1 MNLETFFQTLAQYY
15 NQYVAPYVTADY
27 EGEAFQRFGFAHLVA
42 IGIVALILLLIIFT
56 HNKLEDND
64 KAGIREVMGQIL
76 IINLI
81 GYYVWLWFFQDL
93 LSLNLIPAVPLK
105 IIPITLIGILT
116 WLSIFMLF
124 KKSQKLYEIVYLV
137 GTIPA
142 LYALIMPAESPYG
155 FPHVHFFFVLIP
167 PAMIFLASI
176 YMSVAE
182 KEMEITLKSVL
193 RALVT
198 ANVIMVVVY
207 GINLYLGTNF
217 LNLLTKPNTSPF
229 PLPDAPLH
237 LLYYEGIAISLS
249 LILYIPFFIK
259 DRIKQRYSEENTKR
273 IEDFV

>member
-1 MNLETFFQTLAQYY
+1 MNLESFFQTLFQYY
-15 NQYVAPYVTADY
+15 TQYSAPYVTADY
-27 EGEAFQRFGFAHLVA
+27 QGNTFQRFGLPHLII
-42 IGIVALILLLIIFT
+42 IGATALILLFIILT
-56 HNKLEDND
+56 RNKLEDD
-64 KAGIREVMGQIL
+64 DRAGIREVMGQIL

-93 LSLNLIPAVPLK
+93 PPLNLIPAISLK
-105 IIPITLIGILT
+105 IIPITLIGILA

-124 KKSQKLYEIVYLV
+124 KKSQKLYEIVYLI
-137 GTIPA
+137 GTVPA

-155 FPHVHFFFVLIP
+155 FPHVHFFFILIP
-167 PAMIFLASI
+167 PAIIFLASI

-182 KEMEITLKSVL
+182 KEMEINLKSVL
-193 RALVT
+193 RALVA
-198 ANVIMVVVY
+198 ANVIMAVVY

-217 LNLLTKPNTSPF
+217 LNLITKPNSSPF

-237 LLYYEGIAISLS
+237 LLYYEGIAIALS

>member
-1 MNLETFFQTLAQYY
+1 MNLESFFQTLFQYY
-15 NQYVAPYVTADY
+15 TQYSAPYVTADY
-27 EGEAFQRFGFAHLVA
+27 QGDTFQRFGLPHLII
-42 IGIVALILLLIIFT
+42 IGATALILLFIILT
-56 HNKLEDND
+56 RNKLEDD
-64 KAGIREVMGQIL
+64 DRAGIREVMGQIL

-93 LSLNLIPAVPLK
+93 PPLNLIPAISLK
-105 IIPITLIGILT
+105 IIPITLIGILA

-124 KKSQKLYEIVYLV
+124 KKSQKLYEIVYLI
-137 GTIPA
+137 GTVPA

-155 FPHVHFFFVLIP
+155 FPHVHFFFILIP
-167 PAMIFLASI
+167 PAIIFLASI

-182 KEMEITLKSVL
+182 KEMEINLKSVL
-193 RALVT
+193 RALVA
-198 ANVIMVVVY
+198 ANVIMAVVY

-217 LNLLTKPNTSPF
+217 LNLITKPNSSPF

-237 LLYYEGIAISLS
+237 LLYYEGIAIALS